1 MRATVAFAVVAIL
14 SASGTAFAFSGEY
27 VALTKT
33 CAVSLE
39 KWVDQHAAGGEK
51 IVEQRGQMG
60 AFAAYLVRWSD
71 GTMQEVTIGPA
82 NDPEGKPAICVLAQR
97 HVGSSGQS

>member
-1 MRATVAFAVVAIL
+1 MRNTVALAAGAIL
-14 SASGTAFAFSGEY
+14 CASGTAFAFSGEY
-27 VALTKT
+27 VAHTKT

-39 KWVDQHAAGGEK
+39 KWVDQHAAGGQK
-51 IVEQRGQMG
+51 ILEQRGQMG

-82 NDPEGKPAICVLAQR
+82 NDPEGRPAICVLAQR
-97 HVGSSGQS
+97 HIGSSGQS

>member
-1 MRATVAFAVVAIL
+1 MANTVALAGVAVLGAR
-14 SASGTAFAFSGEY
+14 GTAFAFSGEY

-33 CAVSLE
+33 CAGSVE

>member
-1 MRATVAFAVVAIL
+1 MRDTLAFAVVAIL
-14 SASGTAFAFSGEY
+14 SVSGTAFAFSGEY
-27 VALTKT
+27 VAHTKA
-33 CAVSLE
+33 CAVSVE
-39 KWVDQHAAGGEK
+39 KWVDRHAAGGEK
-51 IVEQRGQMG
+51 IIEQRGQMG

-82 NDPEGKPAICVLAQR
+82 NDAEGRPAICVLAQR